1 MEWEEESRL
10 AIAAVL
16 KGGGMTQQPAVA
28 LDIQT
33 KQSARD
39 IATVVDLEVERVVM
53 EMLGASPYP
62 IVGEESAAER
72 SYLEGPTWV
81 VDPIDGTANFVHG
94 MDYYAVSIGLCH
106 GLDFLTGAVYLPRM
120 QQLYSLVEGQA
131 QLNHASIY
139 HAHQPYRESLVAV
152 GFANFA
158 HDAEHRAK
166 QYALFGDI
174 NDETRGCLRLG
185 STAVNICFAAAG
197 RVQAAYGLQA
207 KIWDAAGAIA
217 VAIGSGCKV
226 KVAPCSGRNTIDY
239 IVGSR
244 DAVDTIHE
252 RCVARGLM
260 SADCRE
266 WGA

>member
-1 MEWEEESRL
+1 MKWEQESRL
-10 AIAAVL
+10 AASVVVQ
-16 KGGGMTQQPAVA
+16 GGRMIQQSTAA

-39 IATVVDLEVERVVM
+39 IATVVDLEVERALM

-62 IVGEESAAER
+62 IVGEETAAEH
-72 SYLEGPTWV
+72 SYLEEPTWV
-81 VDPIDGTANFVHG
+81 VDPIDGTANFAHG
-94 MDYYAVSIGLCH
+94 MDYYAVSVGLCH

-120 QQLYSLVEGQA
+120 QQLYSLAEGQA
-131 QLNHASIY
+131 QLNNAPIY
-139 HAHQPYRESLVAV
+139 HAHQPYKASLVAV

-158 HDAEHRAK
+158 HDAEHRSK

-226 KVAPCSGRNTIDY
+226 KVAPCGGRNTIDY

-244 DAVDTIHE
+244 DAVDAIHE

-260 SADCRE
+260 SVDCRE
-266 WGA
+266 WG